1 MLLALRQQRAG
12 HRSDTEFLKFA
23 LRVEGVFHDLEGYVK
38 ILVVQQ
44 FHRVSHVEAWKPAG

>member
-23 LRVEGVFHDLEGYVK
+23 LRVEGVFNDLEGYVK